1 MGIKMFLIV
10 DDDREVREA
19 LVELLAL
26 HGFSGRAAEN
36 GRDALRLLRVRLKL
50 PKLILLDLNMPV
62 LDGWGFLL
70 ERSKDPRLLNVP
82 VILISGSEGI
92 EKRAKMAGANLV
104 LHKPSAPRN
113 LLSVIEP
120 ILNAA

>member
-1 MGIKMFLIV
+1 
-10 DDDREVREA
+10 
-19 LVELLAL
+19 
-26 HGFSGRAAEN
+26 
-36 GRDALRLLRVRLKL
+36 VRLKL

-92 EKRAKMAGANLV
+92 EKRAKMAGAHSV
-104 LHKPSAPRN
+104 LHEPAEPSN
-113 LLSVIEP
+113 LLSLIEP